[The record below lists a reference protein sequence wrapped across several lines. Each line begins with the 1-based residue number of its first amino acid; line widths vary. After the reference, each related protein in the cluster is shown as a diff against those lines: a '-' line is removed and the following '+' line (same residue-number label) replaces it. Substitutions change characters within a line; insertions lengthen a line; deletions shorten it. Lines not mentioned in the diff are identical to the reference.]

1 MPTKQSKSRPK
12 DKTFLVVGP
21 LFFRS
26 SLLSLSRERF
36 WSSPTP
42 SVGASLTFPPF
53 GSFRSRR
60 GRPSRSSWL
69 WWHSALSSLTFL
81 DFFYPGRRLASSY
94 FLPPGRHKKYERKKE
109 KKNRRPEEGL
119 FLSSSS
125 PFLSTQGTTTPRDAR
140 RRQSSS
146 WSSSSR
152 SVVAQW
158 RFFFF
163 VRQSGFFERLTTFA
177 HLKKAMICVCI
188 DTCLK
193 TVGRGLPSFEKKE

>member
-26 SLLSLSRERF
+26 SLLSLSRETTALLVFADAFGWRF
-36 WSSPTP
+36 FDLS
-42 SVGASLTFPPF
+42 
-53 GSFRSRR
+53 SFRVFSFSARTSVSVFVALVAQR
-60 GRPSRSSWL
+60 SLFFDLFGLFLSRSPPRVVV
-69 WWHSALSSLTFL
+69 
-81 DFFYPGRRLASSY
+81 FFTSGKTQKIR
-94 FLPPGRHKKYERKKE
+94 EKE

-125 PFLSTQGTTTPRDAR
+125 PFLSTQRTTPRDAR

-163 VRQSGFFERLTTFA
+163 SFD
-177 HLKKAMICVCI
+177 KAA
-188 DTCLK
+188 L
-193 TVGRGLPSFEKKE
+193 RG